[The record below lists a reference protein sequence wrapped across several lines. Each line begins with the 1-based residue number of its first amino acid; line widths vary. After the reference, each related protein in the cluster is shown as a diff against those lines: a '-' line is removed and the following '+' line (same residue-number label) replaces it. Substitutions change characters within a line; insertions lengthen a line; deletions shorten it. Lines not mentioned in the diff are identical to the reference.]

1 MNIDE
6 KTIYALFSKWTTILR
21 ITNNW
26 DVRLELVYDESF
38 KKTGDLKIDCDDK
51 KAIVMLNAQNPRQE
65 NFEEVICHELLHLK
79 MYPLDQFT
87 ESLILSTYED
97 DKTARNL
104 AYYNFFTSLE
114 ITVEELTKCY
124 LGAFGENK
132 ELSYGRCRNQKSY
145 NDLFEG
151 LKPLG

>member
-1 MNIDE
+1 MNVDE
-6 KTIYALFSKWTTILR
+6 KAIYALFDKWITILR
-21 ITNNW
+21 VANNW
-26 DVRLELVYDESF
+26 DVQLELVYDESF

-51 KAIVMLNAQNPRQE
+51 KAIIMLNGRNPKQE

-132 ELSYGRCRNQKSY
+132 ELSYGRCRNNKSY
-145 NDLFEG
+145 NELFDG